1 MAKSHEIKAQSRK
14 DEGKGASRRLRHAGF
29 VPAVVYGAGQP
40 PESIQVLHN
49 TILLASKNEWFFSS
63 ILDLNVDDKVQK
75 VLVRDWQK
83 HPFKQLMM
91 HMDFLRVNEKEAL
104 RVSVPLHFLN
114 KETSPAAKTAGV
126 VISHNLTEVEVSCL
140 PKDLPEYIDVDLAE
154 LKPGDIIHLS
164 KLQLPANVELV
175 IQIVDESSDVAVVTA
190 NLVHEEVDEAPV
202 AAAEPAAGAGAAGAA
217 APTPR
222 SSASW
227 MRCCSGRCGQEGR
240 QACCSQEGR
249 QEVSRCGPRVD
260 DVWAV
265 AADCGHDWFAT
276 YCRTGQPRYRIP
288 AHPAQRR
295 VSPGRHAGQWCWR
308 ALCV

>member
-1 MAKSHEIKAQSRK
+1 MDGLDLQFFAVRMSREVMTSLVARKSPSRREAAHTNQGSNKMAKSHEIKAQSRK

-29 VPAVVYGAGQP
+29 VPAVIYGAGQP
-40 PESIQVLHN
+40 PESIQILHN

-114 KETSPAAKTAGV
+114 KEMSPAAKTAGV

-154 LKPGDIIHLS
+154 LKVGDIIHLS
-164 KLQLPANVELV
+164 KVQLPPNVELV
-175 IQIVDESSDVAVVTA
+175 LQIVDESSDVVVVTA
-190 NLVHEEVDEAPV
+190 NLMHEEVDEAPAEVV
-202 AAAEPAAGAGAAGAA
+202 APVAGAAGAAGAA
-217 APTPR
+217 AP
-222 SSASW
+222 AAA
-227 MRCCSGRCGQEGR
+227 GKK
-240 QACCSQEGR
+240 
-249 QEVSRCGPRVD
+249 D
-260 DVWAV
+260 DKP
-265 AADCGHDWFAT
+265 AAPKKDDKK
-276 YCRTGQPRYRIP
+276 
-288 AHPAQRR
+288 
-295 VSPGRHAGQWCWR
+295 
-308 ALCV
+308 

>member
-1 MAKSHEIKAQSRK
+1 MGGLDLQFFAARMPREVTSSLVAGKSLGRREAAYTNQGSNEMAKSHEIKAQSRK

-40 PESIQVLHN
+40 PQSIQVLHN

-217 APTPR
+217 AP
-222 SSASW
+222 AAA
-227 MRCCSGRCGQEGR
+227 GKK
-240 QACCSQEGR
+240 
-249 QEVSRCGPRVD
+249 D
-260 DVWAV
+260 DKP
-265 AADCGHDWFAT
+265 AAAKKDDKK
-276 YCRTGQPRYRIP
+276 
-288 AHPAQRR
+288 
-295 VSPGRHAGQWCWR
+295 
-308 ALCV
+308 